1 MVPAT
6 SLVQHFCPST
16 KLSQNAVIAGA
27 SYVAKLR
34 CNGPTRGTGGL
45 VGAGTGGLVGAG
57 TGGLVGTGTGGL
69 VGAGTGGLVGAGTG
83 GFVGPVD
90 GAAKPFGGTLPSCV
104 FVGPTV
110 QDLPINSSMNVC
122 ATT

>member
-34 CNGPTRGTGGL
+34 CNGPTSGTGGL
-45 VGAGTGGLVGAG
+45 VGAGNLLLGGGGAG
-57 TGGLVGTGTGGL
+57 AVGGPSSLLGG
-69 VGAGTGGLVGAGTG
+69 V
-83 GFVGPVD
+83 VD
-90 GAAKPFGGTLPSCV
+90 GTLQP
-104 FVGPTV
+104 
-110 QDLPINSSMNVC
+110 Q
-122 ATT
+122 